1 VKKYLVIPDY
11 VKSKNDGQ
19 KHYITAKE
27 LIRLYGVNP
36 KECVIYDPSKRQ
48 HTSNLI
54 PLGPLFSGKYEEYIE
69 KLRKV

>member
-11 VKSKNDGQ
+11 VKSQHDGQ

-36 KECVIYDPSKRQ
+36 KECMIYDPSKRQ
-48 HTSNLI
+48 MTAGLVMLF
-54 PLGPLFSGKYEEYIE
+54 PLEDGKYKE
-69 KLRKV
+69 KLEKWV